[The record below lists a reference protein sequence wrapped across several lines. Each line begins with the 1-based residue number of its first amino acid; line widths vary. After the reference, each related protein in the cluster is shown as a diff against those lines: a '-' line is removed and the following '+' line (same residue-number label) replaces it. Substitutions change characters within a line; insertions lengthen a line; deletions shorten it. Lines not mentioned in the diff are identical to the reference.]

1 MDLTFSDDELA
12 FRDEFRSWLA
22 ENPPPPDPGD
32 VGDDARNAGAAPGSA
47 SSTRAAGP
55 RPTGRTSTA
64 AAARP

>member
-32 VGDDARNAGAAPGSA
+32 VGDDARNAWPSSQGAYMLPGD
-47 SSTRAAGP
+47 GP
-55 RPTGRTSTA
+55 HPLAVRGAVP
-64 AAARP
+64 